1 MINIIIYNKIYN
13 ICKKINNKKITF
25 SFQIANLFRS
35 TLKLSILSII
45 LSSKTRCL
53 SS

>member
-1 MINIIIYNKIYN
+1 MINIIIYKIYN
-13 ICKKINNKKITF
+13 TKKINNKKITF